1 MDHYLEIAW
10 STWHDAIQHTSN
22 FPLPSSFQSG
32 LFMETEIMK
41 RTCAKIRSTSHN
53 IHRFTRYA
61 FLQFSHIL
69 IQIVRAVIIVENVFN
84 PQESH
89 DTHFKSFVIES
100 DVLPISMEFT
110 WTHDA
115 QTAGEQKS
123 SSRLNY
129 QLGFV
134 VTSGL

>member
-1 MDHYLEIAW
+1 
-10 STWHDAIQHTSN
+10 
-22 FPLPSSFQSG
+22 
-32 LFMETEIMK
+32 MK
-41 RTCAKIRSTSHN
+41 RTCAKIRSTSQN

-89 DTHFKSFVIES
+89 DTHFKSFVIEK